1 LNELSLFSGAGGGLL
16 ATKHLLGWTCKGYVE
31 NDPYCQN
38 ILRQRIADGFLDA
51 APVFGDINAF
61 IGEGFAE
68 AYQGMVDVITAGFP
82 CQPFSVAG
90 RRAGADDHRNQWPNT
105 LRVIRLVGPRFIFL
119 ENVPGLLAHSYW
131 GTILGG
137 LAEAGYDAEWC
148 VLGADDV
155 GAPHRRKR
163 LWVLGYALHGGRSSK
178 SIESKRPILWEG
190 PETPSGTSL
199 RENCAWWDRDP
210 ADLADAEGKQDRGL
224 QPRRLPPDA
233 SADGNEAREAAARPT
248 ESGMGRL
255 VDGCPDR
262 VDRLRALGNAQV
274 PLVAA
279 TAWHILRDAIG
290 KGT

>member
-1 LNELSLFSGAGGGLL
+1 MNELSLFSGAGGGLL

-148 VLGADDV
+148 VLGADDI

-163 LWVLGYALHGGRSSK
+163 LWILAYADGIRCKDPLERYAAIS
-178 SIESKRPILWEG
+178 ESCRPNQSR
-190 PETPSGTSL
+190 PE
-199 RENCAWWDRDP
+199 WWDRDP

-233 SADGNEAREAAARPT
+233 SADGNEAREAAARPVK
-248 ESGMGRL
+248 SFLGRV

>member
-148 VLGADDV
+148 VLGADDI

-163 LWVLGYALHGGRSSK
+163 LWILAYAIKRGWVTDQQDLYGGQSDSFGGYS
-178 SIESKRPILWEG
+178 
-190 PETPSGTSL
+190 
-199 RENCAWWDRDP
+199 WWDRDP